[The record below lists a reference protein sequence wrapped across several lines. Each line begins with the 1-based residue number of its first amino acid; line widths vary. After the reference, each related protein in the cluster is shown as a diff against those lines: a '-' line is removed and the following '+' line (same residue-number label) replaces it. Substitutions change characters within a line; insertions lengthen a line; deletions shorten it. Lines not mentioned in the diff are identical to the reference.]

1 MDFLD
6 IFSSQNILKT
16 IIMMVAFLI
25 AVIGHEIMHG
35 YVAFRYGDD
44 MAKSMGRLSINPI
57 KHIDLVGS
65 IIVPGILFFAQ
76 APFLFGWAKPVP
88 INMGYI
94 VQRWGY
100 GAAVAVSLAG
110 VAYNLILALVA
121 STLLFSGF
129 IPASGF
135 LGGILIAFLVQ
146 LVIYNVVLGVFN
158 LFPIP
163 PLDGSAALSF
173 ICLKF
178 GIDGIPRFLATI
190 SPYGFIILMLI
201 FFTPLAQIFFYPMN
215 FLLQFLLN

>member
-16 IIMMVAFLI
+16 LIMMVAFLI

-44 MAKSMGRLSINPI
+44 LAKSMSRLSINPI

-88 INMGYI
+88 VNMGYI
-94 VQRWGY
+94 IQRWGY
-100 GAAVAVSLAG
+100 GAAIAVSLAG

-178 GIDGIPRFLATI
+178 GIEGIPRFLTSIA
-190 SPYGFIILMLI
+190 PYGFIILMLI

>member
-16 IIMMVAFLI
+16 AIMMIAFLI

-65 IIVPGILFFAQ
+65 IILPAILFFAQ

-88 INMGYI
+88 VNMGYI
-94 VQRWGY
+94 IQRWGY
-100 GAAVAVSLAG
+100 GAAIAVSLAG

-135 LGGILIAFLVQ
+135 LGGVLIAFLVQ

-173 ICLKF
+173 ICLKL
-178 GIDGIPRFLATI
+178 GVDRIPRFLALI